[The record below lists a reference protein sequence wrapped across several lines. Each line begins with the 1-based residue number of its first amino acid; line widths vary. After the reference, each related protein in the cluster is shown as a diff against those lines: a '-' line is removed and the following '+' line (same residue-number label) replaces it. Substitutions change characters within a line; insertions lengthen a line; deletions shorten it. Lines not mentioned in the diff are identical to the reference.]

1 MEQSIPAQVDTQSN
15 MARIKIV
22 NDQLLVNDQ
31 LHPIKDEW
39 ILVSKYNPSKKSW
52 EIKTVDIEAI
62 KEWLLVG

>member
-1 MEQSIPAQVDTQSN
+1 